1 MCPKSRTKWHFSCE
15 RIPKFVWLRTW
26 RSRTLLC
33 SEHVQREGQR
43 SVTRPDRAGRKS
55 TVTQNAT
62 LYDRVEQKSISERTA
77 CQKTTTGGNNIASL
91 DSNVKPVV
99 NTAEI
104 SLTSNVFLN
113 TALLLWGTIT
123 CPSPWKQFRNYP
135 LQEQVRKCTFF
146 FFVLISILFRHQ
158 YQECMIRLRGVRKR
172 QTTEQI
178 KNFKKRMECKT
189 RCSEIW
195 SFLQSK
201 SVSYFFFF
209 FLLIY

>member
-135 LQEQVRKCTFF
+135 LQEQVRNCTFF
-146 FFVLISILFRHQ
+146 FFCAHLYSFSAPVSRV
-158 YQECMIRLRGVRKR
+158 YD
-172 QTTEQI
+172 QI
-178 KNFKKRMECKT
+178 KRSEEETDHWTDQKFQKT
-189 RCSEIW
+189 NGMQNTMFRDMIVLAE
-195 SFLQSK
+195 
-201 SVSYFFFF
+201 
-209 FLLIY
+209 